1 MAVYSTKQHSVS
13 LKALDSQID
22 SIKENKAKELIYN
35 ICRPIKAMNDQVYGM
50 TTDYHGF
57 VDDPASNAVL
67 CQIQSLNAQI
77 LEILHRT
84 FADSKSNTDSTDKV
98 IESTVAVKEE
108 IMPLSSLIRILTPN
122 QYNEELLSGLI
133 SKHSLSTNTVLRADQ
148 RPKVLSA
155 LKECSFTDNEAEL
168 LLTAL
173 AENLGTSADIAE
185 QSADSADAFGVK
197 VVDLT
202 LAAIEGVFEGA
213 LSVERSEI
221 GRLYGAHCID
231 TIQLSAMTEQRFTE
245 LLKQCAVHGGVYA
258 QFSRSQCVKI
268 HRALKTLLNAPQ
280 SNRYDIDVAEASL
293 YLLANNEALKKKQ
306 LSVDATQ
313 IRAAFEGCSVRRVM
327 KNGKKMFIRTLAATG
342 NGEIKIGY
350 GTKVW
355 NGLKQW
361 VEDSNA
367 NVPQRVLIKDYMEVV
382 EKAGDADDA
391 KEEESETP
399 KAAVNR
405 SLG

>member
-35 ICRPIKAMNDQVYGM
+35 ICRPIKAMNDQIYGM

-84 FADSKSNTDSTDKV
+84 FAHSESEFVFADSKSNTDSTDKV
-98 IESTVAVKEE
+98 IETTVAAVSEE
-108 IMPLSSLIRILTPN
+108 IMPLSSLIRVLTPN
-122 QYNEELLSGLI
+122 QYNEELLCALI
-133 SKHSLSTNTVLRADQ
+133 SKHSLSTNTVLRADH
-148 RPKVLSA
+148 RPKVLVA

-173 AENLGTSADIAE
+173 AENLGT
-185 QSADSADAFGVK
+185 SADAFGVK

-221 GRLYGAHCID
+221 GRIYGAHCID

-258 QFSRSQCVKI
+258 QFSKSQCVKV
-268 HRALKTLLNAPQ
+268 HRAIKMLLNAPQ
-280 SNRYDIDVAEASL
+280 RNRYDIDVAEAAL

-306 LSVDATQ
+306 LTVDATQ
-313 IRAAFEGCSVRRVM
+313 IRAAFEGCSARRVM
-327 KNGKKMFIRTLAATG
+327 ENGKKAFIRTLAATG